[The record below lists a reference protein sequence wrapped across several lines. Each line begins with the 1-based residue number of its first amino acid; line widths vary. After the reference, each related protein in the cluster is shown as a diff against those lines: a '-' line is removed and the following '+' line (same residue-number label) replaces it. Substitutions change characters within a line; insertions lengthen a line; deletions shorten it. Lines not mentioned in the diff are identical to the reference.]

1 MNILILSWRSLGHP
15 SAGGAETAT
24 YEHAKAWV
32 EAGHKVTLFTS
43 FYKGARRKEAIG
55 GVRVI
60 RTGADVFGIQI
71 AAFFWYLLGEHPKFD
86 LVVDEFHGIPFFTPL
101 YVRVKKLGWIHEV
114 AKEVWWFN
122 PWPEPFNI
130 IPAVIGTIFERFIFM
145 ILYRSTPF
153 MTVSDSTKRELV
165 IWGIPKKNITVIHN
179 GVNLIKVK
187 VKKERK
193 KTAIFLGALTRD
205 KGIEDALKVF
215 SLINQSDTNWRF
227 WIVGK
232 GERDYVNNLKF
243 KIKNLKL
250 DKKVKFWGYVD
261 EKKKFELLTRAH
273 VLVNPSVREGWGLVN
288 VEANSVGT
296 PVVGYKVAGL
306 VDSVRNG
313 ETGILVK
320 YGDIQ
325 SFASGVIKLSKDSLL
340 YSRFQRNCRQWSG
353 KFKWEKATKKSL
365 KLIESVV

>member
-24 YEHAKAWV
+24 LEHAKAWV
-32 EAGHKVTLFTS
+32 GAGHKVTLFTS

-71 AAFFWYLLGEHPKFD
+71 AAFFWYLFGKHPKFD

-101 YVRVKKLGWIHEV
+101 YVGVKKLGWIHEV

-165 IWGIPKKNITVIHN
+165 IWGIPKKNIAVIHN
-179 GVNLIKVK
+179 GVNLVK
-187 VKKERK
+187 TKEKKEKK

-205 KGIEDALKVF
+205 KGVEDALEVF
-215 SLINQSDTNWRF
+215 SLINQKDDGWQF
-227 WIVGK
+227 WVVGK
-232 GERDYVNNLKF
+232 GEGSYVRSLKLKIRNLE
-243 KIKNLKL
+243 L
-250 DKKVKFWGYVD
+250 DKKVKLWGFVD
-261 EKKKFELLTRAH
+261 EKTKFELLAMAY
-273 VLVNPSVREGWGLVN
+273 VLVNPSIREGWGLVN
-288 VEANSVGT
+288 IEANSVGT

-306 VDSVRNG
+306 IDSVKNG
-313 ETGILVK
+313 QTGILVK
-320 YGDIQ
+320 YGDCQ
-325 SFASGVIKLSKDSLL
+325 SLALSVIELTSQKNL
-340 YSRFQRNCRQWSG
+340 YWRFQKRCINWS
-353 KFKWEKATKKSL
+353 KNFSWQKSTRKSL
-365 KLIESVV
+365 RLLLTI